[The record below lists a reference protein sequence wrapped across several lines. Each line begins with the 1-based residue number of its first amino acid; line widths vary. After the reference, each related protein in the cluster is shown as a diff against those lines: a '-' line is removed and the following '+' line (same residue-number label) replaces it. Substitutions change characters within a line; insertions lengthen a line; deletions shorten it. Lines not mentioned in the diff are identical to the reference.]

1 MSLTVAAPSITDWM
15 SGIGAVLGVIATIAV
30 GVLTVRYTVKAVSRM
45 RISATCDSAGQG

>member
-30 GVLTVRYTVKAVSRM
+30 GVLTVALH
-45 RISATCDSAGQG
+45 GQSSVAHAHQCHL